1 MMQYKGPLIVVRQIP
16 PQQSRKGPRR
26 GLVYGMRYDGSW
38 YGPAGETHA
47 EARRLAR
54 WPIGKRQRS
63 GAVLYAAP
71 GTDRDRVA
79 VWIPRDGLYIVDVQ
93 DVDRWLDPPDG

>member
-1 MMQYKGPLIVVRQIP
+1 MTTITIRLIP
-16 PQQSRKGPRR
+16 PERGRKGPRR
-26 GLVYGMRYDGSW
+26 GLVYGMRYDGTW
-38 YGPAGETHA
+38 YGPVGETHA

-54 WPIGKRQRS
+54 WPIGQRQTS

-79 VWIPRDGLYIVDVQ
+79 VWIPRDGLYIPDVR
-93 DVDRWLDPPDG
+93 DVDAWLDPVEG